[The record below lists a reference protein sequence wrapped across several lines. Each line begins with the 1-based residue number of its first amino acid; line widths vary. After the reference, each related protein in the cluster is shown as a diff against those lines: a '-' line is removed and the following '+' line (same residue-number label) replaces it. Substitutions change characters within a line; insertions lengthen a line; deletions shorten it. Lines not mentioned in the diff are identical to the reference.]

1 MASRISDKLT
11 EWFMKFPGIG
21 PRQARRFVHF
31 LLTQS
36 PAALAEFVELVKRL
50 PNEVSQCPLCY
61 RFAPVGRDAVCDLC
75 RLGVRDDTTL
85 MVVARDVDLDAVEKS
100 RVYTGRYF
108 VLGGTLSPLDRDP
121 EKKVR
126 LAELRHRIDQLQ
138 KNMTELI
145 VALGAHAEGDYTT
158 AVIRDAFTQSKF
170 RISILGR
177 GLSTGTELEYSDFD
191 TIQNALK
198 NRISQ

>member
-1 MASRISDKLT
+1 
-11 EWFMKFPGIG
+11 MKFPGIG

-31 LLTQS
+31 LLTQNR
-36 PAALAEFVELVKRL
+36 AALLEMADLIRKL
-50 PNEVSQCPLCY
+50 PEEVSQCPLCY
-61 RFAPVGRDAVCDLC
+61 RYAPVGTDALCDLC
-75 RLGVRDDTTL
+75 RPGTRDDSLL

-108 VLGGTLSPLDRDP
+108 VLGGTLSPLDKDP
-121 EKKVR
+121 EQKVR
-126 LAELRHRIDQLQ
+126 LSELRRRIQGLPSLS
-138 KNMTELI
+138 ELI

-158 AVIRDAFTQSKF
+158 SVIRDAYTAPTF

-191 TIQNALK
+191 TIQHALK
-198 NRISQ
+198 NRR